1 VIYPWQQDLW
11 QQLTAR
17 VQQESFPHAL
27 LLTGQAGLGKVD
39 LALAL
44 ADYLLCESPQHN
56 ACGSCRGCQLRA
68 ANSHPDYFVI
78 ELQEKSKV
86 IKIDQIR
93 ELVESLTQTAH
104 QHRQVVVIKTADK
117 MNVAAA
123 NALLKTL
130 EEPQGDVV
138 FILVS
143 DNPGRLPATILSRC
157 QQLAINVKQAEVA
170 LSWLRSQDID
180 QQQADFYFRAADGA
194 PLLALRLSQENYL
207 NLAEQVFAH
216 LLAVRCSNDNALL
229 PLAEWLKEDV
239 TLLLRCVIAV
249 CIDLQ
254 KLSQGVSSTELVNQQ
269 WLSGYQQLLPS
280 LSRVGLANYYERSID
295 ARQLLL
301 GATHVN
307 VQLLFESLL
316 LAWAELN

>member
-1 VIYPWQQDLW
+1 MIYPWQQDLW

-17 VQQESFPHAL
+17 VRQGSFPHAL

-39 LALAL
+39 LAFAL
-44 ADYLLCESPQHN
+44 ADYLLCESPRHD
-56 ACGSCRGCQLRA
+56 ACGGCRGCQLRA
-68 ANSHPDYFVI
+68 ANAHPDFFVI

-93 ELVESLTQTAH
+93 ELVEALTQTAH

-138 FILVS
+138 FVLAS
-143 DNPGRLPATILSRC
+143 GNSARLPATILSRC
-157 QQLAINVKQAEVA
+157 QQLAIHVKQTEVA
-170 LSWLRSQDID
+170 LSWLRSQNID

-216 LLAVRCSNDNALL
+216 LLAVRCTNDNALL
-229 PLAEWLKEDV
+229 PLVEWLKEDV
-239 TLLLRCVIAV
+239 MLLLRCLIAV

-254 KLSQGVSSTELVNQQ
+254 KLSQGLAITALVNQHC
-269 WLSGYQQLLPS
+269 LSGYQQLLSS
-280 LSRVGLANYYERSID
+280 LSSLSLANYYERVID